1 MTSLNQTAH
10 VFGIQYYLTTANYF
24 IFPWENN
31 SVLNLNN
38 IRKEASQIQLAIN
51 VQNF

>member
-10 VFGIQYYLTTANYF
+10 VFGIQYYLTTTNYF

-31 SVLNLNN
+31 SVLYLNS